1 MLAPVLAQAPPTLA
15 LKVTVQPAGRVNE
28 LKPDAVLA
36 LKLKLSG
43 DGPVLLATRVK
54 TVVVPGFVVFVTCAV
69 GSGPE
74 PKPGTPVAATE
85 LLVKSTEALAMLVSV
100 SAAVADLVGSNTEV
114 AILLMLN
121 GAPALVAFGGNVA
134 FRITL

>member
-43 DGPVLLATRVK
+43 DGPVLLATSVK
-54 TVVVPGFVVFVTCAV
+54 TVVVPGFVVLVTCAV
-69 GSGPE
+69 ASGPG
-74 PKPGTPVAATE
+74 PKPGTPIAATE
-85 LLVKSTEALAMLVSV
+85 LLVKSTDAPVMLLSVSV
-100 SAAVADLVGSNTEV
+100 AVAFLVGSTTEV
-114 AILLMLN
+114 AVLLIVK
-121 GAPALVAFGGNVA
+121 GPPESAPGGSAA